1 MRVSNKILIFF
12 ILTGFVL
19 FLIPQANASA
29 NSCIECHKTLTPFT
43 EEQKRFNQIRI
54 QHLERTVA
62 CNLECHEERIRNLT
76 TTNYQQWSES
86 VHALKGITC
95 NACHRGDSTQAT
107 KQKQRL
113 MPQ

>member
-43 EEQKRFNQIRI
+43 EEQKR
-54 QHLERTVA
+54 
-62 CNLECHEERIRNLT
+62 
-76 TTNYQQWSES
+76 
-86 VHALKGITC
+86 LK
-95 NACHRGDSTQAT
+95 H
-107 KQKQRL
+107 
-113 MPQ
+113 